1 MFTSL
6 SLRLAMALSAV
17 TLVISPI
24 IFGSTAFAQPASL
37 VEVASTAATSPETIS
52 STVEPLV
59 PWLFSRKRQHLNHL
73 YQFDETPLAGR
84 QPLIV
89 IPGRSQEGQGNPWWK
104 KLAKAIEKNP
114 SIQKQYKFYV
124 FLYDSTEPLSI
135 LSLEFAQELD
145 YFTKHLPKNSPKMV
159 VFSYSL
165 GGLIARDTLIEN
177 PALFEKTQ
185 TIFGMAV
192 PYHGSL
198 LFDKSWFDQFFK
210 NPSPLRNLSDK
221 MAYQAFMFGRD
232 NLVQDMGWRN
242 FDGSIPNPKVTK
254 FWHKAPKHSSLAE
267 TKPMIDL
274 PAPKYRSTDARVQAF
289 KKRLVV
295 YTSYIE
301 NAYTKTR
308 KKRRPFLA
316 TTSDGLIHVP
326 ANLLGTVLPVYG
338 YTVHGAM
345 SYMNWQIANIPTY
358 TPKAQWAG
366 LQHLYRFNDG
376 VIPLSS
382 SLYLPERNTPYN
394 EPLAGFSGNYDG
406 CFARVF
412 YDVDHVDL
420 AHYRWP
426 EGHLVTSDI
435 FHAEEGERKPM
446 AWLFYDLDRLATHKN
461 LQSACGL

>member
-1 MFTSL
+1 MLLFRPMLISLLL
-6 SLRLAMALSAV
+6 SLLLMNTFVA
-17 TLVISPI
+17 
-24 IFGSTAFAQPASL
+24 FGEIPLAQPAPAIL
-37 VEVASTAATSPETIS
+37 PQLIGEKPPI
-52 STVEPLV
+52 EPVV
-59 PWLFSRKRQHLNHL
+59 PWLFARKMQHLNHL

-89 IPGRSQEGQGNPWWK
+89 VPGRSQEGQGNPWWK
-104 KLAKAIEKNP
+104 KLARAIKKQP
-114 SIQKQYKFYV
+114 AIQKQYKFYL
-124 FLYDSTEPLSI
+124 FLYDSTEPLSV
-135 LSLEFAQELD
+135 LSPEFGQELD
-145 YFTKHLPKNSPKMV
+145 YFTKHLPEDSPKLV
-159 VFSYSL
+159 IFSYSL
-165 GGLIARDTLIEN
+165 GGLVARDTLIEN
-177 PALFEKTQ
+177 PELLAKVQ
-185 TIFGMAV
+185 TVFGMAV

-198 LFDKSWFDQFFK
+198 LFDKSWFDKFFQ

-242 FDGSIPNPKVTK
+242 FDGSIPNIKVTK
-254 FWHKAPKHSSLAE
+254 FWHKPAKEGSTPTES
-267 TKPMIDL
+267 PIYL
-274 PAPKYRSTDARVQAF
+274 PLPKYRSTDARVLEF
-289 KKRLVV
+289 KKRLVI

-308 KKRRPFLA
+308 KKRKPLLA
-316 TTSDGLIHVP
+316 STSDGLIHVP

-345 SYMNWQIANIPTY
+345 TYMNWQIANIPTY
-358 TPKAQWAG
+358 TPKASWAG

-382 SLYLPERNTPYN
+382 TLYLPERSTPYN
-394 EPLAGFSGNYDG
+394 EPLGGFSANYDG

-435 FHAEEGERKPM
+435 FHAEAGERKPM
-446 AWLFYDLDRLATHKN
+446 AWLFYDLARLATHNNPK
-461 LQSACGL
+461 STCGL

>member
-1 MFTSL
+1 MLLFRPMLISLFL
-6 SLRLAMALSAV
+6 SLLLMNTFVA
-17 TLVISPI
+17 
-24 IFGSTAFAQPASL
+24 FGEIPLAQPAPAIL
-37 VEVASTAATSPETIS
+37 PQLIAEKPPI
-52 STVEPLV
+52 EPVV
-59 PWLFSRKRQHLNHL
+59 PWLFARKMQHLNHL

-89 IPGRSQEGQGNPWWK
+89 VPGRSQEGQGNPWWK
-104 KLAKAIEKNP
+104 KLARAIKKQP
-114 SIQKQYKFYV
+114 AIQKQYKFYL
-124 FLYDSTEPLSI
+124 FLYDSTEPLSV
-135 LSLEFAQELD
+135 LSPEFGQELD
-145 YFTKHLPKNSPKMV
+145 YFTKHLPEDSPKLV
-159 VFSYSL
+159 IFSYSL
-165 GGLIARDTLIEN
+165 GGLVARDTLIEN
-177 PALFEKTQ
+177 PELLAKVQ

-198 LFDKSWFDQFFK
+198 LFDKSWFDKFFQ

-242 FDGSIPNPKVTK
+242 FDGSIPNIKVTK
-254 FWHKAPKHSSLAE
+254 FWHKPAKEGSTPTES
-267 TKPMIDL
+267 PIYL
-274 PAPKYRSTDARVQAF
+274 PLPKYRSADARVLEF
-289 KKRLVV
+289 KKRLVI

-308 KKRRPFLA
+308 KKRKPLLA
-316 TTSDGLIHVP
+316 STSDGLIHVP

-345 SYMNWQIANIPTY
+345 TYMNWQIANIPTY
-358 TPKAQWAG
+358 TPKASWAG

-382 SLYLPERNTPYN
+382 TLYLPERSTPYN
-394 EPLAGFSGNYDG
+394 EPLGGFSANYDG

-435 FHAEEGERKPM
+435 FHAEAGERKPM
-446 AWLFYDLDRLATHKN
+446 AWLFYDLARLATHNNPK
-461 LQSACGL
+461 STCGL

>member
-1 MFTSL
+1 MLPFRPLLMTIL
-6 SLRLAMALSAV
+6 SLIFAAN
-17 TLVISPI
+17 TLV
-24 IFGSTAFAQPASL
+24 AFAETPPAQPAPAVMPQL
-37 VEVASTAATSPETIS
+37 IAEKPPI
-52 STVEPLV
+52 EPVV
-59 PWLFSRKRQHLNHL
+59 PWLFARKMQHLNHL
-73 YQFDETPLAGR
+73 YQFDQTPLAGR

-89 IPGRSQEGQGNPWWK
+89 LPGRSQEGQGNPWWK
-104 KLAKAIEKNP
+104 KLARAIEKQP
-114 SIQKQYKFYV
+114 SIQKQYKFYL
-124 FLYDSTEPLSI
+124 FLYDSTEPLSV
-135 LSLEFAQELD
+135 LSPEFSQELT
-145 YFTKHLPKNSPKMV
+145 YFTKHLPENSPKMV
-159 VFSYSL
+159 IFSYSL
-165 GGLIARDTLIEN
+165 GGLVARDTLIEN
-177 PALFEKTQ
+177 PALLEKTQ

-198 LFDKSWFDQFFK
+198 LFDKAWFDKFFK

-242 FDGSIPNPKVTK
+242 FDGSIPNIKVTK
-254 FWHKAPKHSSLAE
+254 FWHKTSKKQLAE
-267 TKPMIDL
+267 DKPIIEL
-274 PAPKYRSTDARVQAF
+274 PVPKYRSTDARVLAF
-289 KKRLVV
+289 KKKLVI

-308 KKRRPFLA
+308 KKRKPLLA

-345 SYMNWQIANIPTY
+345 NYMNWQIANIPTY

-382 SLYLPERNTPYN
+382 TLYLPERNTPYN
-394 EPLAGFSGNYDG
+394 EPLGGFQSNYDG

-426 EGHLVTSDI
+426 EGHLTTSDV
-435 FHAEEGERKPM
+435 FHAEAGERKPM
-446 AWLFYDLDRLATHKN
+446 AWLFYDLDRLAARKN
-461 LQSACGL
+461 PQSPCGL

>member
-1 MFTSL
+1 MLPFRPMLMTIL
-6 SLRLAMALSAV
+6 SLIFMAN
-17 TLVISPI
+17 TLVA
-24 IFGSTAFAQPASL
+24 FGETPLAQPAPAIL
-37 VEVASTAATSPETIS
+37 PQLIAEKPPI
-52 STVEPLV
+52 EPVV
-59 PWLFSRKRQHLNHL
+59 PWLFARKMQHLNHL
-73 YQFDETPLAGR
+73 YQFDQTPLAGR

-89 IPGRSQEGQGNPWWK
+89 LPGRSQEGQGNPWWK
-104 KLAKAIEKNP
+104 KLARAIEKQP
-114 SIQKQYKFYV
+114 SIQKQYKFYL
-124 FLYDSTEPLSI
+124 FLYDSTEPLSV
-135 LSLEFAQELD
+135 LSPEFGQELD
-145 YFTKHLPKNSPKMV
+145 YFTKHLPENSPKMV
-159 VFSYSL
+159 IFSYSL
-165 GGLIARDTLIEN
+165 GGLVARDTLIEN
-177 PALFEKTQ
+177 PALLEKTQ

-198 LFDKSWFDQFFK
+198 LFDKSWFDKFFK

-242 FDGSIPNPKVTK
+242 FDGSIPNIKVTK
-254 FWHKAPKHSSLAE
+254 FWHKSAKDGSTQTQSP
-267 TKPMIDL
+267 IYL
-274 PAPKYRSTDARVQAF
+274 PEPKYRSTDAHVLAF
-289 KKRLVV
+289 KKKLVI

-308 KKRRPFLA
+308 KKRKPFLA

-345 SYMNWQIANIPTY
+345 NYMNWQIANIPTY

-382 SLYLPERNTPYN
+382 TLYLPERNTPYN
-394 EPLAGFSGNYDG
+394 EPLGGFESNYDG

-426 EGHLVTSDI
+426 EGHLTTSDI
-435 FHAEEGERKPM
+435 FHAEAGERKPM
-446 AWLFYDLDRLATHKN
+446 AWLFYDLDRLAAHKN
-461 LQSACGL
+461 PQSPCGL